1 MLQLVEIP
9 NQIGKELGIKTWAKW
24 GTFDYITYPG
34 VGHPFADYWGMW
46 VENACGRGVIT
57 YNNGTAAFTVG
68 RTVTGQTS
76 KAKGV
81 ITAKTGTVASGTLT
95 VWGIAGTFQNGEII
109 KDNRATPGSAQVN
122 GSPVMSLSQNCC
134 FEMGGCN
141 DSMRPY
147 PPPRGT
153 TAARAEL
160 DPSLTYDLS
169 DYGHLGY
176 NPALGAPNPNA
187 PVQSQYAG
195 TWEMYKPASARPEVG
210 QMLAQHILGEF
221 TCVSIISS
229 HRTVISLAEFKGNPG
244 KPEGDDYLDHC
255 I

>member
-1 MLQLVEIP
+1 MR
-9 NQIGKELGIKTWAKW
+9 
-24 GTFDYITYPG
+24 
-34 VGHPFADYWGMW
+34 
-46 VENACGRGVIT
+46 CGRGVIT

-81 ITAKTGTVASGTLT
+81 ITAKTGTVSSGTLT

-141 DSMRPY
+141 DSLRPY

-176 NPALGAPNPNA
+176 NPASGAPNPNA
-187 PVQSQYAG
+187 PVQNQYTGRGKCTSQQAL
-195 TWEMYKPASARPEVG
+195 G
-210 QMLAQHILGEF
+210 QRLGR
-221 TCVSIISS
+221 CLRSISWVSLP
-229 HRTVISLAEFKGNPG
+229 V
-244 KPEGDDYLDHC
+244 
-255 I
+255 